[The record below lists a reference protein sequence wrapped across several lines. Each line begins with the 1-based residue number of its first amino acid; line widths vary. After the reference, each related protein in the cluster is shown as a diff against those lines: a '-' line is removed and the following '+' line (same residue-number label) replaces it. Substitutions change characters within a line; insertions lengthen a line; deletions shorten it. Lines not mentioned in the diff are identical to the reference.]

1 MFVIKARTDIC
12 LFPLTEHCTQTI
24 IYLILI
30 GYVMDSYLSVLETLT
45 NPILTDYFGMT
56 SDTQVYF
63 FLGIFCVAPAAL
75 LIM

>member
-1 MFVIKARTDIC
+1 MKLCA
-12 LFPLTEHCTQTI
+12 QTM

-30 GYVMDSYLSVLETLT
+30 GYAMDSYLSVMETLT

-63 FLGIFCVAPAAL
+63 FLGVFCAAPLTL

>member
-1 MFVIKARTDIC
+1 M
-12 LFPLTEHCTQTI
+12 

-30 GYVMDSYLSVLETLT
+30 GYAMDSYLSVLETLT

-63 FLGIFCVAPAAL
+63 FLGIFCVAPATL